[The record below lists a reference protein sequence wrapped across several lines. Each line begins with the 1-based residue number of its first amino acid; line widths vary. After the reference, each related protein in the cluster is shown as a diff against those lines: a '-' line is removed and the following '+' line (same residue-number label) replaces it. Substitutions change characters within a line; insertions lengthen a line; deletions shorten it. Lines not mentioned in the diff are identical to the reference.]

1 MGSDSDTVRADM
13 GSAGVSVCI
22 EAELAGC
29 IRIGFHNETAQSG
42 HILFGTIETK
52 EFRTENAD
60 RGVSQV
66 NYAPTIHFA
75 YYIIHFVARS
85 DKSYRPEHRKK
96 LIEDIERKL
105 QQPSDLISR
114 NSLDEPTLEYEKL
127 RRRIRSNT
135 EELWNFIN
143 SEVTKV
149 KKSLKATGD
158 QQQLSKQLDG
168 MLSLAGEHKRSLIS
182 DIRRMQEVDG
192 YESWRFKE
200 STALSDLV
208 QKRLTQLQNPEDCG
222 TAQKLV
228 CRLNKVSA
236 DFVIDWFA
244 FCVAKKYS

>member
-1 MGSDSDTVRADM
+1 MCVL
-13 GSAGVSVCI
+13 C
-22 EAELAGC
+22 
-29 IRIGFHNETAQSG
+29 
-42 HILFGTIETK
+42 
-52 EFRTENAD
+52 
-60 RGVSQV
+60 
-66 NYAPTIHFA
+66 
-75 YYIIHFVARS
+75 S

-114 NSLDEPTLEYEKL
+114 TSMDEPTLEYEKL

-149 KKSLKATGD
+149 KKSLKTVD

-182 DIRRMQEVDG
+182 DIKRMQEVDG
-192 YESWRFKE
+192 YESWRYKE

-208 QKRLTQLQNPEDCG
+208 QKRLTQLQNPDDCG

-228 CRLNKVSA
+228 CRLNKVSLK
-236 DFVIDWFA
+236 FNLFA
-244 FCVAKKYS
+244 R